1 MFAEI
6 KSFKNVQEV
15 TLGDVH
21 VLEATGEGIVQW
33 NYLKKQHGSVTCT
46 ILLVPKFAYN
56 LLNVLKA
63 AEAIKFNKSG
73 CKIISKNAKKVT
85 AKAKRVGNLYYLEC
99 KENQSLN
106 VVVQSKERLWH
117 RRYGHL
123 GKQSVKKLEKG
134 ILIKGLV
141 TSLPR
146 RLVFTKLCIGG
157 KHQKK
162 EVPYQ

>member
-1 MFAEI
+1 M
-6 KSFKNVQEV
+6 
-15 TLGDVH
+15 
-21 VLEATGEGIVQW
+21 
-33 NYLKKQHGSVTCT
+33 KKQHESVTCN

-117 RRYGHL
+117 RRYGQL
-123 GKQSVKKLEKG
+123 AFEELKNIWTVFVQV
-134 ILIKGLV
+134 ILW
-141 TSLPR
+141 
-146 RLVFTKLCIGG
+146 
-157 KHQKK
+157 
-162 EVPYQ
+162 